1 MWENIHVSTIATVVR
16 KTTNTERFPLKL
28 LCPISQV
35 CTNSS
40 THFQKTNP
48 RALREWRN
56 SRNRLTVL
64 IHGYVLMNDTLKY
77 S

>member
-16 KTTNTERFPLKL
+16 KTTHTEIFRLKL
-28 LCPISQV
+28 LCSISHV
-35 CTNSS
+35 CTNSR

-48 RALREWRN
+48 RPLREWRT